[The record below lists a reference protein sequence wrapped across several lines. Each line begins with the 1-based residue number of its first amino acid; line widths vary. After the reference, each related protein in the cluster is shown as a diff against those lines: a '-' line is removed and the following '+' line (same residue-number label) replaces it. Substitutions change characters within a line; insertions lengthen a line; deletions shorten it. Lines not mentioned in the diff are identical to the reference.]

1 VLIALTL
8 IVAFSN
14 APIKAADSQ
23 NSWTASSPMP
33 TPRGGLGLAVV
44 SGKIYAIGGLTG
56 DNQLVSTNEEYNP
69 ITNQWTSKMPMPTA
83 RTGFA
88 IAVYQGKIFVIGGTV
103 GNNGYVGNN
112 EMYDPATNTW
122 QTKAS
127 MPTPRS
133 DLSANIIDDRIY
145 LIGGKRYASVAPF
158 HGETDI
164 NEVYDPSTDTWK
176 TKSPIPTAVI
186 GYGSVVLDKN
196 IYIFGG
202 SRVSSTSGSALVV
215 SNNQIYNSQTDA
227 WSMAAALPDPAS
239 YGGAITT
246 DGLMAPVLAYFI
258 GGSISEQVSSKNQ
271 IFNPANNSWSYGDPM
286 ITPRSYLGLAVLNDI
301 IYAIG
306 GFDGQ
311 AWLST
316 NEQYTPV
323 GYGRIPPK
331 VQITSPENKTYI
343 ETKLVFTVN
352 RGVDWMGYSLDD
364 QANVTVASEIV
375 LSNLTDGDHAITL
388 YANDSLGNMGIS
400 STIYFATDTKPPII
414 DVLLPQNRTYDSTDI
429 QLTFSLNEAA
439 TNISYSLDGQEK
451 ISIIGNV
458 TLPAL
463 SNGSH
468 KVTLYATDETG
479 NSGEKTIY
487 FSILPFPML
496 GVTAGAT
503 IVIIVLA
510 IGYLFFKRKKP
521 TSNKEKT
528 SSKVSNTKIREI
540 KKEIIFNFFSVENFN

>member
-1 VLIALTL
+1 MINKHCSILVIMLVALTL
-8 IVAFSN
+8 LAAFSN
-14 APIKAADSQ
+14 APIRAADSLI
-23 NSWTASSPMP
+23 SWAASSPMP
-33 TPRGGLGLAVV
+33 TSRGGLGLAVV
-44 SGKIYAIGGLTG
+44 NGKIYAIGGLTG

-69 ITNQWTSKMPMPTA
+69 ITNQWTSRMPMPTA

-88 IAVYQGKIFVIGGTV
+88 ITVYQGKIFVIGGTV

-112 EMYDPATNTW
+112 EMYDPITNTW

-127 MPTPRS
+127 MPTPRA
-133 DLSANIIDDRIY
+133 DLSANIIDDKIY
-145 LIGGKRYASVAPF
+145 LIGGKRYASSSPF
-158 HGETDI
+158 YGETNI
-164 NEVYDPSTDTWK
+164 NEVYDPSADTWE
-176 TKSPIPTAVI
+176 TKLPIPTAVI
-186 GYGSVVLDKN
+186 GYGSVVVDKSL
-196 IYIFGG
+196 YIMGG
-202 SRVSSTSGSALVV
+202 SKVSSTSGSSIIV
-215 SNNQIYNSQTDA
+215 SNNQVYDSQNDG
-227 WSMAAALPDPAS
+227 WSLAAALPDPAS
-239 YGGAITT
+239 YGAAIATE
-246 DGLMAPVLAYFI
+246 GLMAPVLVYFI
-258 GGSISEQVSSKNQ
+258 GGLISDKVSNKTQ
-271 IFNPANNSWSYGDPM
+271 IFNPANNSWSCGDQM
-286 ITPRSYLGLAVLNDI
+286 TTPRAYLGLTVINDI

-311 AWLST
+311 AWLNT
-316 NEQYTPV
+316 NEQYLPV
-323 GYGRIPPK
+323 GYGSIPPK

-343 ETKLVFTVN
+343 ETKLVFKVN
-352 RGVDWMGYSLDD
+352 RGVDWVGYSLDS
-364 QANVTVASEIV
+364 QENVTITAETV
-375 LSNLTDGDHAITL
+375 LSNLTDGDHAITI
-388 YANDSLGNMGIS
+388 YANDSLGNMGVS
-400 STIYFATDTKPPII
+400 NTVFFATDTKPPII

-468 KVTLYATDETG
+468 KLTLYATDETG

-521 TSNKEKT
+521 ISNKEK
-528 SSKVSNTKIREI
+528 NF
-540 KKEIIFNFFSVENFN
+540 KKSALED

>member
-1 VLIALTL
+1 MLIALSL
-8 IVAFSN
+8 IAAFTN
-14 APIKAADSQ
+14 PPIRAADSP
-23 NSWTASSPMP
+23 NSWAASSPMP

-44 SGKIYAIGGLTG
+44 NGKIYAIGGLSG
-56 DNQLVSTNEEYNP
+56 NNQLVSTNEEYNP

-88 IAVYQGKIFVIGGTV
+88 IVVYQGKIFVIGGTV

-112 EMYDPATNTW
+112 EMYDPVTNTW

-127 MPTPRS
+127 MPTPRA
-133 DLSANIIDDRIY
+133 DLSANIIDDKIF
-145 LIGGKRYASVAPF
+145 LIGGKRYASAAPF
-158 HGETDI
+158 YGEADI
-164 NEVYDPSTDTWK
+164 NEVYDPTTDTWK
-176 TKSPIPTAVI
+176 TKTSIPTAVT

-202 SRVSSTSGSALVV
+202 SKVSSTSGSALTV
-215 SNNQIYNSQTDA
+215 SNNQVYNSQTDT

-239 YGGAITT
+239 YGAAIATE
-246 DGLMAPVLAYFI
+246 GLMAPVFTYFM
-258 GGSISEQVSSKNQ
+258 GGLVSDQVISKTQ
-271 IFNPANNSWSYGDPM
+271 IFNHENNSWSYGEPM
-286 ITPRSYLGLAVLNDI
+286 LTPRAYLGLAVLNDVL
-301 IYAIG
+301 YAIG

-316 NEQYTPV
+316 NEQYIPV

-331 VQITSPENKTYI
+331 VQITSPENRTYI

-352 RGVDWMGYSLDD
+352 RGVDWMGYSLDN

-375 LSNLTDGDHAITL
+375 LSNLTDGDHAITM

-400 STIYFATDTKPPII
+400 NTVFFATDTKPPII
-414 DVLLPQNRTYDSTDI
+414 DILLPQNRTYDSTDI

-510 IGYLFFKRKKP
+510 IGYIFFKRKKP
-521 TSNKEKT
+521 TLNKDKK
-528 SSKVSNTKIREI
+528 SSKVSATTI
-540 KKEIIFNFFSVENFN
+540 KENQETESL